1 MAKKKR
7 KTNPAISD
15 PKPEASEQIVNS
27 DEVSTAEKNEISESA
42 EDSDAST
49 EPEVSETDVSE
60 EKSAEEDEIIVS
72 EETLAEIGEPDKEL
86 IFKKVAK
93 AYEEAKTK
101 REKYKKIGPIF
112 VAASGV
118 AFLTLIF
125 SDSTKKNPIRMM
137 ILKKTMGKRTSL
149 SPLNPRRM
157 NPQIPNRRSR
167 HEKDIF
173 DIPSGFK
180 KLNQKPDCIRS
191 CDRNHDFTCALR
203 MV

>member
-27 DEVSTAEKNEISESA
+27 DEVSTAEKNEISEPA

-125 SDSTKKNPIRMM
+125 TLENKITFLILWVITILYTVALMIRAEYKYHQFQYYLGLNEEESDSDDDT
-137 ILKKTMGKRTSL
+137 
-149 SPLNPRRM
+149 
-157 NPQIPNRRSR
+157 
-167 HEKDIF
+167 EKD
-173 DIPSGFK
+173 DGEED
-180 KLNQKPDCIRS
+180 KPQSVEPEKDES
-191 CDRNHDFTCALR
+191 PNTEQEEQA
-203 MV
+203 